1 MSLEDETPKSI
12 VDEFKDFIKAGKE
25 GSDDVI
31 RGIPDAWRPRSE
43 IDNNGGFV
51 VSTPRP
57 DGNTPGAEELL
68 REANLDPAEWVVT
81 SSRKSRW
88 QRYDGE
94 YLESFRL
101 NVVPLH
107 NSSGKDYDSEKLIEE
122 IVNWR
127 PTGPVNDK
135 PGNLTAVYSLGDT
148 QYGKDDT
155 PAIVERVLR
164 TFDEVVEHHK
174 YLMTKYNFEQI
185 ALPQLGDCIE
195 GMTSQKG
202 KVMGRHDI
210 GVAQQVQVGRRILM
224 AQIKSMA
231 QLAPK
236 IIVPVVPG
244 NHDEVQR
251 FLVSRPEDS
260 WQIEIVRAVEDAV
273 LENEFLK
280 DRIEFRYPAKDDSTL
295 AVNLSGTLYGMAHG
309 HQKANMVNWWQGQV
323 MGRCSVANADI
334 LNVGHLHHYDVQSVG
349 KRLFIQNPA
358 MDNGSAWWRDKSGL
372 ESHPGIV
379 SLVVGEGFDARRELV
394 VLGGFR

>member
-1 MSLEDETPKSI
+1 MSIK
-12 VDEFKDFIKAGKE
+12 DEFNEFIKTGRE
-25 GSDDVI
+25 GSDNI
-31 RGIPDAWRPRSE
+31 SKEIPETWRPRSE
-43 IDNNGGFV
+43 IGTDGGYV
-51 VSTPRP
+51 ISTPSTG
-57 DGNTPGAEELL
+57 DNVPGARDALI
-68 REANLDPAEWVVT
+68 EANLNPDEWEVT
-81 SSRKSRW
+81 SVRRGRW

-94 YLESFRL
+94 WLESLRL
-101 NVVPLH
+101 NIVPAR
-107 NSSGKDYDSEKLIEE
+107 NSTGADYDAEKLIEE
-122 IVNWR
+122 MSKWK
-127 PTGPVNDK
+127 PSKSNDFE
-135 PGNLTAVYSLGDT
+135 GNLTAVYSIGDT

-155 PAIVERVLR
+155 PAIVDRVLR
-164 TFDEVVEHHK
+164 SFAEAVEHHK
-174 YLMTKYNFEQI
+174 FLQQKYKIGQI
-185 ALPQLGDCIE
+185 ALPQIGDCIE

-224 AQIKSMA
+224 AQVKEMA

-251 FLVSRPEDS
+251 FLVTRPEDS
-260 WQIEIVRAVEDAV
+260 WQIEIVRAVEDACM
-273 LENEFLK
+273 ENEFLK
-280 DRIEFRYPAKDDSTL
+280 DRVEFRYPAKDDSTL

-309 HQKANMVNWWQGQV
+309 HQKTNMVSWWQGQV
-323 MGRCSVANADI
+323 MGRCAVANADI

-349 KRLFIQNPA
+349 TRLFIQNPA
-358 MDNGSAWWRDKSGL
+358 MDNGSSWFRDKSGL

>member
-1 MSLEDETPKSI
+1 MSINE
-12 VDEFKDFIKAGKE
+12 EFKEFINAGKE
-25 GSDDVI
+25 GSDDLI
-31 RGIPDAWRPRSE
+31 RNIPDGWRPRSE
-43 IDNNGGFV
+43 IGNDGGFI

-57 DGNTPGAEELL
+57 DGNTPGAEEII
-68 REANLDPAEWVVT
+68 REANLDPSEWAVT
-81 SSRKSRW
+81 SHRRSRW
-88 QRYDGE
+88 QKYDGE
-94 YLESFRL
+94 WLESFKIA
-101 NVVPLH
+101 VVPLTS
-107 NSSGKDYDSEKLIEE
+107 SSGKDYDAEKLIED
-122 IVNWR
+122 IINWR
-127 PTGPVNDK
+127 PTGPVNDHA
-135 PGNLTAVYSLGDT
+135 GDLTAVYSIGDT

-164 TFDEVVEHHK
+164 TFNEAVEHHK
-174 YLMTKYNFEQI
+174 YLQSKYKIGQI
-185 ALPQLGDCIE
+185 ALPQIGDCIE

-210 GVAQQVQVGRRILM
+210 GVAQQVQVGRRVLM

-231 QLAPK
+231 QYAPK

-260 WQIEIVRAVEDAV
+260 WQIEIVRAVEDACM
-273 LENEFLK
+273 ENEFLK
-280 DRIEFRYPAKDDSTL
+280 DRVEFRYPALDDSTL
-295 AVNLSGTLYGMAHG
+295 CVNLSGTLYGMAHG
-309 HQKANMVNWWQGQV
+309 HQKTNMVSWWSGQV
-323 MGRCSVANADI
+323 MGKCSVANADI

-349 KRLFIQNPA
+349 RRLFIQNPA
-358 MDNGSAWWRDKSGL
+358 MDNGSSWFRDKSGL

>member
-1 MSLEDETPKSI
+1 MSIS
-12 VDEFKDFIKAGKE
+12 DEFKDFTKAGKE
-25 GSDDVI
+25 GSDDLV
-31 RGIPDAWRPRSE
+31 RGIPEAWRPRSE

-68 REANLDPAEWVVT
+68 REANLNPAEWAVL

-94 YLESFRL
+94 WLESFRI
-101 NVVPLH
+101 NVVPLF
-107 NSSGKDYDSEKLIEE
+107 NSTGKDYDAEKLIEE
-122 IVNWR
+122 IKNWA
-127 PTGPVNDK
+127 PTGKVNDNQGK
-135 PGNLTAVYSLGDT
+135 LTAIYSLGDT

-155 PAIVERVLR
+155 PAIVDRVLR
-164 TFDEVVEHHK
+164 TFDEAVEHHK
-174 YLMTKYNFEQI
+174 YLMTKYNFEQV

-210 GVAQQVQVGRRILM
+210 GVAQQVQVGRRVLM
-224 AQIKSMA
+224 AQIKSMV
-231 QLAPK
+231 QFAPK

-260 WQIEIVRAVEDAV
+260 WQIEIVRAVEDAC

-280 DRIEFRYPAKDDSTL
+280 DRVEFRYPAKDDSTL

-309 HQKANMVNWWQGQV
+309 HQKANMVNWWQGQA
-323 MGRCSVANADI
+323 MGRCAVANADI

-349 KRLFIQNPA
+349 TRLFIQSPA
-358 MDNGSAWWRDKSGL
+358 MDNGSSWWRDKSGL

>member
-1 MSLEDETPKSI
+1 MSISDELNN
-12 VDEFKDFIKAGKE
+12 FLQAGKE
-25 GSDDVI
+25 GSDDLV
-31 RGIPDAWRPRSE
+31 RGIPEGWRPRSE
-43 IDNNGGFV
+43 IDNNGGFI

-68 REANLDPAEWVVT
+68 REASLNPAEWAVT

-94 YLESFRL
+94 WLESFRL
-101 NVVPLH
+101 NVVPLF
-107 NSSGKDYDSEKLIEE
+107 NSAGKDYDAEKLIEE
-122 IVNWR
+122 IKNWS
-127 PTGPVNDK
+127 PTGTVNDK
-135 PGNLTAVYSLGDT
+135 QGKLTAVYSIGDT

-155 PAIVERVLR
+155 SAIVKRVLR
-164 TFDEVVEHHK
+164 TFDEAVEHHK
-174 YLMTKYNFEQI
+174 FLMNKYEFEQI
-185 ALPQLGDCIE
+185 ALPQIGDCIE

-202 KVMGRHDI
+202 KVMGRHDM
-210 GVAQQVQVGRRILM
+210 GVAQQVQVGRRVLM

-231 QLAPK
+231 QFAPK

-260 WQIEIVRAVEDAV
+260 WQIEIVRAVEDAC
-273 LENEFLK
+273 LENDFLK
-280 DRIEFRYPAKDDSTL
+280 DRVEFRYPAKDDSTL
-295 AVNLSGTLYGMAHG
+295 AVNLSGVLYGMAHG

-323 MGRCSVANADI
+323 MGRCAVANADI

-349 KRLFIQNPA
+349 TRLFIQNPA
-358 MDNGSAWWRDKSGL
+358 MDNGSSWWRDKAGL
-372 ESHPGIV
+372 EANPGIV
-379 SLVVGEGFDARRELV
+379 SLVVGEGFDARRELI

>member
-1 MSLEDETPKSI
+1 VALK
-12 VDEFKDFIKAGKE
+12 DEFNEFVKAGIE
-25 GSDDVI
+25 GSDNVTKD
-31 RGIPDAWRPRSE
+31 IPDAWRPRSE
-43 IDNNGGFV
+43 IGTEGGFV

-57 DGNTPGAEELL
+57 DGNTPNAEEIL
-68 REANLDPAEWVVT
+68 REANLDPAEWAVI
-81 SSRKSRW
+81 SHRRSRW

-94 YLESFRL
+94 WLESFRV
-101 NVVPLH
+101 NVVPVFG
-107 NSSGKDYDSEKLIEE
+107 STVKDYDAEKLIES
-122 IVNWR
+122 ISTWR
-127 PTGPVNDK
+127 PESSIDFEGD
-135 PGNLTAVYSLGDT
+135 LTAVYSLGDT

-155 PAIVERVLR
+155 PAIVDRVLR
-164 TFDEVVEHHK
+164 SFDEAVAQHK
-174 YLMTKYNFEQI
+174 FLQQKYKISQI

-224 AQIKSMA
+224 AQIKAMA
-231 QLAPK
+231 PFATK

-260 WQIEIVRAVEDAV
+260 WQIEIVRAVEDAC
-273 LENEFLK
+273 LENDFLK
-280 DRIEFRYPAKDDSTL
+280 DRVEFRYPAKDDSTL

-309 HQKANMVNWWQGQV
+309 HQARDMVKWWSGQV

-334 LNVGHLHHYDVQSVG
+334 LNVGHLHHYDVKSVG
-349 KRLFIQNPA
+349 MRLFIQNPA
-358 MDNGSAWWRDKSGL
+358 MDNGSSWFRDKSGL
-372 ESHPGIV
+372 ESHPGIT
-379 SLVVGEGFDARRELV
+379 SLVVGEGFDPRRELV

>member
-1 MSLEDETPKSI
+1 MALK
-12 VDEFKDFIKAGKE
+12 DEFNEFVKAGIE
-25 GSDDVI
+25 GSDNVTKD
-31 RGIPDAWRPRSE
+31 IPDAWRPRSE
-43 IDNNGGFV
+43 IGTDGGFV

-57 DGNTPGAEELL
+57 DGNTPGAEEIL
-68 REANLDPAEWVVT
+68 REANLDPAEWAVI
-81 SSRKSRW
+81 SHRRSRW

-94 YLESFRL
+94 WLESFRV
-101 NVVPLH
+101 NVVPVIGG
-107 NSSGKDYDSEKLIEE
+107 SVKDYDAEKLIES
-122 IVNWR
+122 IHNWR
-127 PTGPVNDK
+127 PESSIDFEGD
-135 PGNLTAVYSLGDT
+135 LTAVYSLGDT

-155 PAIVERVLR
+155 PAIVDRVLKS
-164 TFDEVVEHHK
+164 FNEAVEHHK
-174 YLMTKYNFEQI
+174 FLQQKYKISQI

-210 GVAQQVQVGRRILM
+210 GVAQQVQVGRRVLM
-224 AQIKSMA
+224 AQIKAMA
-231 QLAPK
+231 PFATK

-260 WQIEIVRAVEDAV
+260 WQIEIVRAVEDAC

-280 DRIEFRYPAKDDSTL
+280 DRVEFRYPAKDDSTL

-309 HQKANMVNWWQGQV
+309 HQARDMVKWWSGQV

-334 LNVGHLHHYDVQSVG
+334 LNVGHLHHYDVKSVG
-349 KRLFIQNPA
+349 MRLFIQNPA
-358 MDNGSAWWRDKSGL
+358 MDNGSAWFRDKSGL
-372 ESHPGIV
+372 ESHPGIT
-379 SLVVGEGFDARRELV
+379 SLVVGEGFDPRRELV